1 MRKPVCACRLQLRDD
16 GTCPAGCHKIRE
28 ERRLAREAKK
38 KRKAEAD
45 AELAKPIN
53 GTAVKRTFKRAFA
66 DVLDRE
72 RRAGITR
79 LNSKQRGS
87 Q

>member
-1 MRKPVCACRLQLRDD
+1 MRKPVCACRLQLRAD

-38 KRKAEAD
+38 KRKAEAA

-53 GTAVKRTFKRAFA
+53 GTAVERTFKRAFA

-72 RRAGITR
+72 KRAGLIPTNR
-79 LNSKQRGS
+79 SQRGKR
-87 Q
+87 